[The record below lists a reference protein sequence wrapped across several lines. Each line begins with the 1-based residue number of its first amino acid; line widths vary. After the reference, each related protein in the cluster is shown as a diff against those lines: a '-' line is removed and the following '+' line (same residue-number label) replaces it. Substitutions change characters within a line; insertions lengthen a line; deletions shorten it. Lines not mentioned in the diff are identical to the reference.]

1 MVLVCGAGTDRS
13 RGRCSVMAGK
23 GRLSGVLADQ
33 DTAEEDDACLLRF
46 NGELGTVPLVPAAL
60 ERIQVGKAP
69 LGEFLCRPG
78 TGKFVRSG
86 TVEDERGLLGIFV
99 GQGQDVGRL
108 DADRPLDF

>member
-1 MVLVCGAGTDRS
+1 MVLVCRAGTTVQGGLFHHGWQRET
-13 RGRCSVMAGK
+13 RRCPCH
-23 GRLSGVLADQ
+23 Q

-69 LGEFLCRPG
+69 LGELLCRPG